1 LKDSLIIL
9 LGDRV
14 RLRDDVGWVGVA
26 EVVVVVVV
34 VVVMVVV
41 EAGGD
46 FMVTQQRRIEMESKI
61 TIFMK
66 EQL

>member
-1 LKDSLIIL
+1 MKDSLIIL

-26 EVVVVVVV
+26 EVVVVV

>member
-1 LKDSLIIL
+1 MKDSLIIL
-9 LGDRV
+9 LSDRV

-26 EVVVVVVV
+26 EVVVVV